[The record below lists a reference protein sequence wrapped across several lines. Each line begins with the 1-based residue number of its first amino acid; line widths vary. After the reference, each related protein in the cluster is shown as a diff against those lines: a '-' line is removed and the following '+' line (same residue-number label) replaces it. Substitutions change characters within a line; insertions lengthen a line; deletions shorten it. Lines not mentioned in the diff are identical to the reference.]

1 MSLCLK
7 TLGWFYVKF
16 LTPLYGSSM
25 EVVGF
30 LKNLPLQANIIK
42 EARKRNI
49 IFLIAGAIAHKLKS
63 VENSPNA
70 FIKF

>member
-1 MSLCLK
+1 
-7 TLGWFYVKF
+7 
-16 LTPLYGSSM
+16 M